1 MKARPS
7 IAFDKFSG
15 TAKEVTARDTKNGT
29 VLSVRAKQ
37 SQVSTPAQKNIRAM
51 LTNTG
56 RTYRKLTDEQQ
67 RAWSLFAKDI
77 RSNRPGTLPGQDT
90 RLTGCSVF
98 MRHNCNRALLGLSPL
113 KWPPEETVA
122 VPDFSFG
129 DVTVTPELIEF
140 TGIATHSSGLR
151 LCVTMTR
158 GISRGV
164 SQGWGKAVIID
175 PGFIPDRGVAD
186 VTRIYASVLGVT
198 PVVGEKYFIT
208 AYWIDRATG
217 FAGQRTLCSRECVAA
232 V

>member
-56 RTYRKLTDEQQ
+56 RTYRKLSDEQQ

-98 MRHNCNRALLGLSPL
+98 MRHNCNRALLGLSPI

-122 VPDFSFG
+122 V
-129 DVTVTPELIEF
+129 
-140 TGIATHSSGLR
+140 
-151 LCVTMTR
+151 
-158 GISRGV
+158 
-164 SQGWGKAVIID
+164 
-175 PGFIPDRGVAD
+175 PDRGVAD